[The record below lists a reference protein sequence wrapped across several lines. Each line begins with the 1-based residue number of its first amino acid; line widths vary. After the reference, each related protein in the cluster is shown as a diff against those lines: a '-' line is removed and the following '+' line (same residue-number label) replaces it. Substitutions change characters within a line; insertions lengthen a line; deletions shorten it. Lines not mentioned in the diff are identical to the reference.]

1 MFLLNFKFYAKA
13 LEKLRVP
20 TWRNI
25 LYFLLDE
32 NKQLIQKLKIKYV
45 KFYLFFLLHVYI
57 NYNTCYEFIHVTK
70 SE

>member
-32 NKQLIQKLKIKYV
+32 NTQLIQNKKIREI
-45 KFYLFFLLHVYI
+45 LSIFFLLHDYI
-57 NYNTCYEFIHVTK
+57 KYNTCYEFIHVTK

>member
-20 TWRNI
+20 TWRDI

-32 NKQLIQKLKIKYV
+32 NTQLMQIKIREI
-45 KFYLFFLLHVYI
+45 LSIFLLHDYI